1 MNRWSEQ
8 YLRNDKNI
16 LELKNVSY
24 SPPKTSLAINSP
36 AQIDLILNNINFSVN
51 EGEILGI
58 TGESGSGKT
67 TLGKIICGLIEP
79 TSGEKFFCRQKFEG
93 FHPDKVVQFLF
104 QNYSASHDPLQKNRN
119 SFTEIL
125 SLVKNK
131 NTNFETFSKELLGKV
146 NLNENVLD
154 LYPHELSGGQQQ
166 RLALAKILVLK
177 PKVTLLDEPFAS
189 QDVTAQF
196 ELINLLLGLNQN
208 ENLTII
214 CISHDLIVLRNLC
227 LRILVMR
234 NGQIEEI
241 SNSKE
246 LFVNP
251 KSEYTKYLI
260 ESFLER

>member
-1 MNRWSEQ
+1 MRIA
-8 YLRNDKNI
+8 DNI

-24 SPPKTSLAINSP
+24 SPPKIGLAKISSVHK
-36 AQIDLILNNINFSVN
+36 DLILNNISFLVN
-51 EGEILGI
+51 EGEMLGI

-79 TSGEKFFCRQKFEG
+79 TTGEKFFYGQKFEG
-93 FHPDKVVQFLF
+93 FHPDKVTQFLF

-119 SFTEIL
+119 SFKEIF
-125 SLVKNK
+125 SLAKSN

-146 NLNENVLD
+146 NLDVNVLE
-154 LYPHELSGGQQQ
+154 LYPYELSGGQQQ

-177 PKVTLLDEPFAS
+177 PKVILLDEPFAS

-196 ELINLLLGLNQN
+196 ELINLLLELNRK
-208 ENLTII
+208 ENLTIV
-214 CISHDLIVLRNLC
+214 CISHALIVLRKLC
-227 LRILVMR
+227 SRILVMR

-241 SNSKE
+241 ANSKE
-246 LFVNP
+246 LFLNP

-260 ESFLER
+260 ESFLEL

>member
-1 MNRWSEQ
+1 MRIA
-8 YLRNDKNI
+8 DNI

-36 AQIDLILNNINFSVN
+36 AQTDLILNNISFFVN

-79 TSGEKFFCRQKFEG
+79 TSGETLFDGQKFKG

-104 QNYSASHDPLQKNRN
+104 QNYSASHDPLQTNR
-119 SFTEIL
+119 SSLKEIF
-125 SLVKNK
+125 SLVKSN
-131 NTNFETFSKELLGKV
+131 NISFESFSKELMNKV
-146 NLNENVLD
+146 KLDEHVLD

-166 RLALAKILVLK
+166 RLALAKILALK
-177 PKVTLLDEPFAS
+177 PKVILLDEPFAS

-196 ELINLLLGLNQN
+196 ELINLLLELNQN
-208 ENLTII
+208 EKITII

-227 LRILVMR
+227 SRILVMR

-241 SNSKE
+241 ANSKE
-246 LFVNP
+246 LFLNP